1 MIVSVILLM
10 KIGEFCVVIIHHAAV
25 VAIIFVII
33 HVLLGVV
40 PLWQTGRIWAAV
52 RLNILIVG
60 HGISTA
66 HRGIL
71 FSGAGELMPQMI
83 AMVSKSRLS
92 SKYGSEGQCGQDKR
106 YFHHMCDMLIEYIIL
121 ILRLAI

>member
-1 MIVSVILLM
+1 M
-10 KIGEFCVVIIHHAAV
+10 IIHHAAV

-40 PLWQTGRIWAAV
+40 PLWQTGRILAAV
-52 RLNILIVG
+52 RLNILVG
-60 HGISTA
+60 YGISTA

-71 FSGAGELMPQMI
+71 FSGAGDLMLQMI
-83 AMVSKSRLS
+83 DMVSKSRLS
-92 SKYGSEGQCGQDKR
+92 SKYGSEGQCGQDKW

>member
-10 KIGEFCVVIIHHAAV
+10 KFGEFCVVIIHHAAV

-40 PLWQTGRIWAAV
+40 PLWITGRILAAV
-52 RLNILIVG
+52 MLKMLIVG
-60 HGISTA
+60 GGISTA

-71 FSGAGELMPQMI
+71 FSGAGDLMLQMI

-92 SKYGSEGQCGQDKR
+92 TKYGSEGQCGQDKR

>member
-1 MIVSVILLM
+1 MN
-10 KIGEFCVVIIHHAAV
+10 IGEFCVVIIHHAAV

-40 PLWQTGRIWAAV
+40 PLWQTGHILAAV
-52 RLNILIVG
+52 RLNILIVV

-71 FSGAGELMPQMI
+71 FSGAGDLMLQMI

-92 SKYGSEGQCGQDKR
+92 SKYGSEGQCGQDKW

>member
-1 MIVSVILLM
+1 MN
-10 KIGEFCVVIIHHAAV
+10 IGEFCVVIIHHAAV

-40 PLWQTGRIWAAV
+40 PPWQTGRIWAAV

-71 FSGAGELMPQMI
+71 FSGAGDLMRQMI
-83 AMVSKSRLS
+83 AMVSKSRL
-92 SKYGSEGQCGQDKR
+92 SEGQCGQDKR

>member
-10 KIGEFCVVIIHHAAV
+10 NIGDFCVVIIHHAAV

-52 RLNILIVG
+52 RLNILTVG
-60 HGISTA
+60 DGISTA

-71 FSGAGELMPQMI
+71 FSGAGELMP
-83 AMVSKSRLS
+83 
-92 SKYGSEGQCGQDKR
+92 
-106 YFHHMCDMLIEYIIL
+106 
-121 ILRLAI
+121 

>member
-1 MIVSVILLM
+1 MMVSVILLM
-10 KIGEFCVVIIHHAAV
+10 NIGEFCVVIIHHAAV

-33 HVLLGVV
+33 HVLLGIV
-40 PLWQTGRIWAAV
+40 PLWQTGRIRAAV
-52 RLNILIVG
+52 RLNILTAG
-60 HGISTA
+60 DGISTA

-71 FSGAGELMPQMI
+71 FSGAGELMLQMI
-83 AMVSKSRLS
+83 AMVSKS